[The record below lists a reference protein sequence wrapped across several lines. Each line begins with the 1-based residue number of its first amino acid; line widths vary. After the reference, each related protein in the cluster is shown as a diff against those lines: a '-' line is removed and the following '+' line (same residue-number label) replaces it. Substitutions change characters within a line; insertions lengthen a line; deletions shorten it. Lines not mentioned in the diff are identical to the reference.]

1 MLLSRPISYVPELFP
16 HKSFEPPPVSKP
28 IIGGVGASIFTSD
41 ILAKAGILS
50 LRFEHVRDHQ
60 SDYSKFAQQSL
71 QETKAKE
78 ISKRINLNAD
88 REKNMLDYFS
98 GLAREKQELKQKTM
112 LESFNKSLVEQGM
125 NSGLSEEE
133 ANKLVQFEMQSTA
146 NKRAMDFAKSQPS
159 FASPMSVDYMDQ
171 LLEKAF
177 DKSPLPQ
184 LPSSP
189 LSLEPNPMT
198 QLGTPTNRPYV
209 GGQTADPL
217 DVQFTSALAPPP
229 SARRHSVDGGGVS
242 LLRAFQKAKTAQQIA
257 PTTSAGFEQRHE
269 ATSMKP
275 LTYSAVAGAGKADV
289 VGGGVYDSMGVDAM
303 RKAVR
308 DIRNQ
313 DKEGFNAKA
322 KDIIGDKKIEKLNKS
337 TLQTLLGR
345 VGSMISPS
353 RK

>member
-16 HKSFEPPPVSKP
+16 HKSFEPPPISKP

-71 QETKAKE
+71 QETKARE

-146 NKRAMDFAKSQPS
+146 NKRAMDFAKSQTPLS
-159 FASPMSVDYMDQ
+159 SPAVPQILS
-171 LLEKAF
+171 EAF
-177 DKSPLPQ
+177 DRSPPQ
-184 LPSSP
+184 LPASP
-189 LSLEPNPMT
+189 LSLQPNPMT
-198 QLGTPTNRPYV
+198 QIGTPTSRPYV

-229 SARRHSVDGGGVS
+229 SAKRRNSEGGG
-242 LLRAFQKAKTAQQIA
+242 LDLHRAFQKAKTAQQIA